1 MNWSLQIVNIEFAAA
16 STQKINFQ
24 SFYIDKNGKNTEQP
38 VESLTFQALGSSKS
52 KENKIN
58 DDV

>member
-38 VESLTFQALGSSKS
+38 VESLTFQASWKQQ
-52 KENKIN
+52 EQREQNK
-58 DDV
+58 

>member
-24 SFYIDKNGKNTEQP
+24 SLYID
-38 VESLTFQALGSSKS
+38 
-52 KENKIN
+52 
-58 DDV
+58 

>member
-24 SFYIDKNGKNTEQP
+24 SLYIDQNGKNTEQP
-38 VESLTFQALGSSKS
+38 VESLTFQALGSMS